1 MLFSA
6 LFGGKKD
13 KVDVKA
19 LQDEVF
25 ALQVANVKLQDEVD
39 RLASANS
46 QLVSDLTAVTA
57 EKQTKPRRG
66 RNARRPRAQKVS

>member
-19 LQDEVF
+19 LQKELFD
-25 ALQVANVKLQDEVD
+25 LQVANVKLQDQIEK
-39 RLASANS
+39 LMGANR
-46 QLVSDLTAVTA
+46 QLVSDLTSATA
-57 EKQTKPRRG
+57 EKQDKPRRG
-66 RNARRPRAQKVS
+66 RNRRRNRQDVS